1 MHFLCWAQSSKYQRF
16 SRMCCR
22 NWRKLLWKYV
32 LEHTIVWRNVLRPNS
47 RTQSWKYVC
56 GTAHRNAAFRA
67 QQRQHRWASSQ
78 HFTHFSPRNFWLPP
92 SVALPVDYLEHS
104 GGVEGWVSFGGE
116 RIFEGTGSKST
127 SGSCKAKQS
136 KRKPPTFHT
145 FQSKEFLAATKRH
158 PACAWLIWSICNR
171 DEGVSLAG
179 ILSQPALAWDY
190 VQEEEEAINNQQ
202 SIILMG
208 LTQLRS
214 KVWVLWSNI
223 KRRRFFL
230 LNFYPETCPQKKH
243 TWNTS

>member
-104 GGVEGWVSFGGE
+104 GGVGLIWGWENIWGNWIQINL
-116 RIFEGTGSKST
+116 RQLQ
-127 SGSCKAKQS
+127 QS
-136 KRKPPTFHT
+136 KARGSRQHFTHFTARNFWLPPSVT
-145 FQSKEFLAATKRH
+145 L
-158 PACAWLIWSICNR
+158 P
-171 DEGVSLAG
+171 
-179 ILSQPALAWDY
+179 
-190 VQEEEEAINNQQ
+190 
-202 SIILMG
+202 
-208 LTQLRS
+208 
-214 KVWVLWSNI
+214 VLG
-223 KRRRFFL
+223 
-230 LNFYPETCPQKKH
+230 
-243 TWNTS
+243 